1 MSINLDSKLAG
12 TGKAADAS
20 SSKSS
25 SSKDGSKG
33 TGSQG
38 SKGPSSAGTGV
49 GNSAGTA
56 GALDAFS
63 DWQPGSITLE
73 QVAKE
78 AGKLG
83 LQLLEV
89 VVRISVFLIKYTLQA
104 FIWLVKLIA
113 QYISSAN

>member
-1 MSINLDSKLAG
+1 MSVNLDGKLAG
-12 TGKAADAS
+12 TGKAAVVS
-20 SSKSS
+20 SS
-25 SSKDGSKG
+25 SSKDGSKAA
-33 TGSQG
+33 GSQG
-38 SKGPSSAGTGV
+38 SKGTSSAGTGV
-49 GNSAGTA
+49 GTSAGSA

-78 AGKLG
+78 AGKLS

-89 VVRISVFLIKYTLQA
+89 VVRIGVFVIKYTLQA